1 MKRKI
6 EIAGEIVFLIALFA
20 MPLLIKGTL

>member
-20 MPLLIKGTL
+20 MPLLIKGTM